1 MSLKEKIDISRLP
14 NHVAVIMD
22 GNGRWAQQQGKVRVF
37 GHQSGVNAVRET
49 SEAAAELG
57 VKFLTLYAFSTENWN
72 RPKEEVDALM
82 QLLVHTINAETET
95 LNKND
100 IRLATIGDTDSLPE
114 ACRKELEEA
123 IANTSQNK
131 RMTLILAL
139 SYSSRWEI
147 VEATKKIALQVAE
160 GKLDAKNIDAELIS
174 KQLNTAAFPDP
185 ELLIRTSG
193 EHRVSNFL
201 LWQIAY
207 SEFYFT
213 ETLWPDFDKEEF
225 YKAILDYQGRER
237 RFGKTSA
244 QLDETLTSLTGGTS
258 EGEHSS
264 R

>member
-1 MSLKEKIDISRLP
+1 MSLKDKIDKSRLP
-14 NHVAVIMD
+14 QHVAVIMD
-22 GNGRWAQQQGKVRVF
+22 GNGRWAQQQGQVRVF
-37 GHQSGVNAVRET
+37 GHQSGVNSVRET

-57 VKFLTLYAFSTENWN
+57 VKYLTLYAFSTENWN

-82 QLLVHTINAETET
+82 QLLVHTINAETAT
-95 LNKND
+95 LNKNN
-100 IRLATIGDTDSLPE
+100 IRLATIGDTASLPD
-114 ACRKELEEA
+114 ACRKELDEA
-123 IANTSQNK
+123 IANTSKNT

-147 VEATKKIALQVAE
+147 VEATKKIAKEVAA
-160 GKLDAKNIDAELIS
+160 GKLKPENIDAELFS
-174 KQLNTAAFPDP
+174 KQLNTAAYPDP

-193 EHRVSNFL
+193 EHRVSNYL

-244 QLDETLTSLTGGTS
+244 QIDSTL
-258 EGEHSS
+258 SS
-264 R
+264 